1 MTMPSSRSFRF
12 VFLGVLALLL
22 CVGPVLAQTAVEV
35 EFFYSS
41 SCGTCEQYKPVLYDL
56 EDAYA
61 NNSDVGFF
69 WKAIDQNDSYYED
82 WHNYSLISYPTLVIS
97 NESNFTALEHYQ
109 NEFTYD
115 KAVLAIDGYLA
126 NISVDVEEDP
136 NVIYVPF
143 VGMVNT
149 SAFSLPLLT
158 VVLGALDSF
167 NPCSFFVLIFLL
179 NLLIYMKSRKRMM
192 LVGGIFIFFSGLF
205 YMIFMFLLFSAISY
219 VWEYISWVSLGIGSV
234 CMVIGA
240 FNIKEFFFFKK
251 GPSISIPDSKKP
263 KLYKRM
269 RGLVNTTYLPAVV
282 AGAVFL
288 AATVNFYELLC
299 TAGLP
304 VVFTSNLAA
313 AGLSESAQLFY
324 IVAYNI
330 VYVIPLIIILSVFV
344 YTLGKRK
351 LSEWGGRQLEL
362 MSGLM
367 IFSFGVI
374 FLVDHKLLEMFWTP
388 ILLLLGCIL
397 TTLILGNVW
406 KRIENKKSDEES
418 DSL

>member
-1 MTMPSSRSFRF
+1 MTVSFSRSTRI
-12 VFLGVLALLL
+12 VLLSLLALILFMGSTL
-22 CVGPVLAQTAVEV
+22 GQTVINV

-41 SCGTCEQYKPVLYDL
+41 SCGTCEQYKPILYDL
-56 EDAYA
+56 EEAYA
-61 NNSDVGFF
+61 NNSNVVFI
-69 WKAIDQNDSYYED
+69 WKAIDQNDSYYSD
-82 WHNYSLISYPTLVIS
+82 WQNYSLISYPTLVIS
-97 NESNFTALEHYQ
+97 NNTNYTALEHYQ

-126 NISVDVEEDP
+126 NISVDVEEDD
-136 NVIYVPF
+136 NVIYIPF
-143 VGMVNT
+143 IGTVNT

-158 VVLGALDSF
+158 IVLGALDSF

-219 VWEYISWVSLGIGSV
+219 VWDYISWVSLGIGSV

-269 RGLVNTTYLPAVV
+269 RGLVNTASLPAVV

-313 AGLSESAQLFY
+313 AGLSQSAQLFY

-388 ILLLLGCIL
+388 ILLLLGCVL
-397 TTLILGNVW
+397 TTLVVGMLW
-406 KRIENKKSDEES
+406 KRLENKKSDEES
-418 DSL
+418 ESL